1 MEETEEKP
9 GPSLTLDGNVP
20 CFLMPD
26 GSVKHTTAPQ
36 LFNTQ
41 GGALGYAADYR
52 EQLEALYDSVEDK
65 KAAARSAIDE
75 FGLLD
80 NENADEYSI
89 WLLVAMTLEN

>member
-9 GPSLTLDGNVP
+9 GLSLTLDNGVP
-20 CFLMPD
+20 CLIMPN

-36 LFNTQ
+36 LFNTE
-41 GGALGYAADYR
+41 GGLLGYASDHR
-52 EQLEALYDSVEDK
+52 EQLEALYGSVEDK
-65 KAAARSAIDE
+65 KAAARSAIEE

-89 WLLVAMTLEN
+89 WLLVAMTLED